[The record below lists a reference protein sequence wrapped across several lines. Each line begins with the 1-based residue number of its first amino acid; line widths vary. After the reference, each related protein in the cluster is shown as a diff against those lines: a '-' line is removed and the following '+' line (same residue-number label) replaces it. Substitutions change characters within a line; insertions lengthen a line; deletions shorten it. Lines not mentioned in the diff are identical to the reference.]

1 MLVVGSEIIIHYW
14 PLILL
19 YYRLRN
25 VLLCMCVILQLI
37 IDRTYYCELHC
48 LIEAI
53 DVAVYYT

>member
-14 PLILL
+14 PLIL

-48 LIEAI
+48 LIEATNI
-53 DVAVYYT
+53 AVYYT